1 MSKREQFKSKYKQDA
16 FDFVNKVFA
25 PYIGGAAPKI
35 YPDVILGDYIS
46 SNGLNYDQEDI
57 IKEIVEVYQEV
68 GEKFPFKGVFEVHF
82 ATLSPTPVNPS
93 IPKSKGTLE
102 DFKDFI
108 SQEAF
113 RNNLK
118 GVYVDND
125 NALVATD
132 AMKLVCYKT
141 DEYHQYAGQII
152 NLEAYLKSKGQDLTF
167 INEKFPDYKNV
178 VPTEFKG
185 SYIVQNTY
193 DYYNLA
199 KSYIDFKKYIQS
211 KTSSYPI
218 FFEFGE
224 DKKAFDAILLLDVF
238 AFALKKG
245 WTEFTLK
252 YNENPFSALAL
263 DFGMGN
269 YMVIMP
275 LGTFTPV
282 EGDIIYTPIGIKG
295 EFGGGKP
302 SIKQRAKTTPKPVS
316 TPAPTKSKEMQML
329 EEMILLNLSNI

>member
-1 MSKREQFKSKYKQDA
+1 MSKREKFKSKYKQDA

-25 PYIGGAAPKI
+25 PYIGGPAPKI
-35 YPDVILGDYIS
+35 YPEVILRDYIS

-57 IKEIVEVYQEV
+57 IKEIVEVYQEA

-102 DFKDFI
+102 DFKDFV
-108 SQEAF
+108 SQEPF

-132 AMKLVCYKT
+132 AMKLAYYKT

-167 INEKFPDYKNV
+167 INEKFPDYKSII
-178 VPTEFKG
+178 PTKFKG
-185 SYIVQNTY
+185 SYILQSTY

-199 KSYIDFKKYIQS
+199 KSYLDFKKYIQS

-245 WTEFTLK
+245 WTEFMLK
-252 YNENPFSALAL
+252 YSENNFLPLVL

-269 YMVIMP
+269 FILAMP
-275 LGTFTPV
+275 IVAMTPV
-282 EGDIIYTPIGIKG
+282 EDDIYYTPIGIKG
-295 EFGGGKP
+295 EFGGSKKATRSKP
-302 SIKQRAKTTPKPVS
+302 ASTPKPAQL
-316 TPAPTKSKEMQML
+316 TTKSKEMQML